1 MKNEISGSR
10 VFLTGR
16 GFILGGYTSIDTLW
30 RSVQSD
36 DHFLSDPPAV
46 SDCVEALGDDLAES
60 RLLSR
65 HQLLGLAAAEMAW
78 REAGFNPTRN
88 SLRSRDPAIRHSR
101 VGFVGGS
108 SLGGLSAFQEDT
120 TLGRKLSPFALFKW
134 RGNAIASAVSIR
146 FGLGG
151 NQIALNSASATGS
164 QAIALAGH
172 LIRSGML
179 DAAVVVG
186 ADCLPMGHILSA
198 MNRNHSRSHQNN
210 SRPLSPTRSGMHPV
224 EGSACII
231 LESERH
237 LDMRKAKPI
246 CEWLNGRCESEA
258 FHPLAPN
265 PSALVMHQLI
275 TDFLSMSIDWVSLHS
290 TGTLIFDPL
299 EVSTV
304 KSAFGEH
311 LPWLS
316 AFKRTIGHTLSAAG
330 VFDALL
336 LSKGLEAGEWPIWP
350 KNMDHLLNL
359 PSNRNVPSTQPNTA
373 LQLGQGM
380 GGLVTCNLWRRL

>member
-1 MKNEISGSR
+1 MSSGLGGASIY
-10 VFLTGR
+10 LTGR
-16 GFILGGYTSIDTLW
+16 GIKLSGYSSIDALW
-30 RSVQSD
+30 TSVQAD
-36 DHFLSDPPAV
+36 LEPLSNEPVD
-46 SDCVEALGDDLAES
+46 SDCVWVLGDHQAEG

-65 HQLLGLAAAEMAW
+65 HQLLGLASVEMAW
-78 REAGFNPTRN
+78 AEAGLSPDRN
-88 SLRSRDPAIRHSR
+88 SLRSRHPVVRHPR

-120 TLGRKLSPFALFKW
+120 ALSHKVSPFSLFKW
-134 RGNAIASAVSIR
+134 RGNALASAVSIR

-186 ADCLPMGHILSA
+186 ADCLPMGHILCA
-198 MNRNHSRSHQNN
+198 MNRNHSRSNQSN

-237 LDMRKAKPI
+237 LNMRKGEPI
-246 CEWLNGRCESEA
+246 CEWLDGRSESET
-258 FHPLAPN
+258 FHPFAPN
-265 PSALVMHQLI
+265 PSGSVMHQLI
-275 TDFLSMSIDWVSLHS
+275 SHFLPMSIDWVSLHS
-290 TGTLIFDPL
+290 TGTLAFDSV
-299 EVSTV
+299 EVNTV
-304 KSAFGEH
+304 SSVFGEC

-330 VFDALL
+330 VFDAVL
-336 LSKGLEAGEWPIWP
+336 LSKGLEQGDWPIWP
-350 KNMDHLLNL
+350 QNMDPLLNL
-359 PSNRNVPSTQPNTA
+359 PLVRKIPSFQPTTA

-380 GGLVTCNLWRRL
+380 GGLVTCNLWLRL

>member
-1 MKNEISGSR
+1 
-10 VFLTGR
+10 
-16 GFILGGYTSIDTLW
+16 
-30 RSVQSD
+30 
-36 DHFLSDPPAV
+36 
-46 SDCVEALGDDLAES
+46 
-60 RLLSR
+60 
-65 HQLLGLAAAEMAW
+65 
-78 REAGFNPTRN
+78 
-88 SLRSRDPAIRHSR
+88 
-101 VGFVGGS
+101 
-108 SLGGLSAFQEDT
+108 
-120 TLGRKLSPFALFKW
+120 
-134 RGNAIASAVSIR
+134 
-146 FGLGG
+146 
-151 NQIALNSASATGS
+151 
-164 QAIALAGH
+164 
-172 LIRSGML
+172 
-179 DAAVVVG
+179 
-186 ADCLPMGHILSA
+186 
-198 MNRNHSRSHQNN
+198 
-210 SRPLSPTRSGMHPV
+210 
-224 EGSACII
+224 
-231 LESERH
+231 
-237 LDMRKAKPI
+237 
-246 CEWLNGRCESEA
+246 
-258 FHPLAPN
+258 
-265 PSALVMHQLI
+265 MHQLI